1 MEKKLSLPCDI
12 VELQKMDV
20 DWKTLTNGFDYDTV
34 KAIINHWEKFEE
46 QRAVIFM
53 IYNSMVRTNS
63 LLGRTVHE
71 VQPVVDLIQLYRFEK
86 GSERYN
92 MWLRHIT
99 ENEERYKREEWERLQ
114 EENRSL
120 KIQVERLTDEK
131 KNVVE
136 RYESLKQQIENEPRE
151 AFNQQT
157 DKKCLTSTQMGI
169 LMQAVGEL
177 TEQRPPGKTTLG
189 NVVENIAGYCA
200 TTVNQNMK
208 GIHREFD
215 KKAVAEAIESKFPLL
230 AEKVMKL

>member
-1 MEKKLSLPCDI
+1 MEKNISLPCDV

-20 DWKTLTNGFDYDTV
+20 DWKTLTNGYDYDTI

-63 LLGRTVHE
+63 FLGRTIHE

-114 EENRSL
+114 NENKYL
-120 KIQVERLTDEK
+120 KDKVKKLSDEWK
-131 KNVVE
+131 VTKDN
-136 RYESLKQQIENEPRE
+136 YESLKTQVENEPRN
-151 AFNQQT
+151 AFNSQT
-157 DKKCLTSTQMGI
+157 GKTCLTSTQMGI
-169 LMQAVGEL
+169 LMQAVGEM
-177 TEQRPPGKTTLG
+177 TEQCPPGKTTIG
-189 NVVENIAGYCA
+189 NVVEKIAGYSA

-208 GIHREFD
+208 GTHRTAD
-215 KKAVAEAIESKFPLL
+215 INAVAEAIESKYPLL
-230 AEKVMKL
+230 AAKVRKL